1 MATLKEVER
10 EIRSDIKKF
19 VSVAQN
25 RLTGAVSVQLHG
37 DILSRVFTSG
47 VTSSGAP
54 IGTYS
59 PSTVRIK
66 KSKGRFTSKRINLRN
81 TDTLAGSFI
90 TLPTSSGYGIGFA
103 DVKRPDSNVRNG
115 ELAAE
120 LEERYGD
127 LFDPTQGEL
136 KRIDKIIDN
145 FIDRATK

>member
-10 EIRSDIKKF
+10 EIKNDIRQF
-19 VSVAQN
+19 ISVAAN
-25 RLTGAVSVQLHG
+25 RLTGEVSVQLHS
-37 DILSRVFTSG
+37 DILSRVFTDG
-47 VTSSGAP
+47 INSSGAP

-59 PSTVRIK
+59 KSTVNIK
-66 KSKGRFTSKRINLRN
+66 QKKGRFTSNRINLRD